1 MRLLIYPGATS
12 ALLSLQAVLQEAH
25 DAVVVARAEE
35 IAKREADGIP
45 LDDHTRWPAVDG
57 FVEELAAA
65 AVAMDTAGAIA
76 LVRKVDKQLSR
87 KALVPIPA
95 YKPIPARD
103 LVQVRFVAL
112 EDVQR
117 RTLLAKAAEA
127 QERIDVKAEQ
137 DVLTAAIVER
147 DEAVKDFIGA
157 SICEL
162 IVGEDHIKGPPDRA
176 DLEALKLAGLLWDLY
191 NAARDYQELS
201 PGKAGRFGPR
211 PQST

>member
-57 FVEELAAA
+57 FVEELRASVAALDTGA
-65 AVAMDTAGAIA
+65 AIDM
-76 LVRKVDKQLSR
+76 VRKVDKQLSR

-95 YKPIPARD
+95 YKPVPARD

-137 DVLTAAIVER
+137 DVLSAAIVER

-157 SICEL
+157 SICGL
-162 IVGEDHIKGPPDRA
+162 IVG
-176 DLEALKLAGLLWDLY
+176 
-191 NAARDYQELS
+191 
-201 PGKAGRFGPR
+201 
-211 PQST
+211 